1 MILIYLPLTIRST
14 SLKHLKTIGI
24 LATIA
29 IGLSMRC
36 ATAGESPFGWIYT
49 ADVAPPGTREFEQ
62 WVDVQTRQTQGD
74 YTNVRL
80 RSELEFGITSKY
92 QTAVYLNSRSI
103 NAYRNQMDGTTAGPN
118 TDIADSF
125 NPTSRYKMRRVES
138 VSWENIYQISNPLV
152 DPIGMALYVEPS
164 WGPRNKELEFK
175 LILQKNFFD
184 DRLIWATNFS
194 TALEN
199 NKRGSSVEKATEV
212 DFLTGVSYR
221 FMNNWSAGLEARNHR
236 EFTGYG
242 YGVANHSAWFF
253 GPNLHYASKKW
264 WLTAAWRAQMPW
276 ASGFQ
281 DDQKEVISASRIF
294 GDEHTRNQFM
304 LKLGV
309 PF

>member
-1 MILIYLPLTIRST
+1 MKFANSLAVVAAVALGLT
-14 SLKHLKTIGI
+14 
-24 LATIA
+24 AQA
-29 IGLSMRC
+29 

-62 WVDVQTRQTQGD
+62 WVDVQTKQTQGD

-92 QTAVYLNSRSI
+92 QMAIYLNSRYI
-103 NAYRNQMDGTTAGPN
+103 NAYRNQMDGTAAGPN
-118 TDIADSF
+118 TDIPDSF
-125 NPTSRYKMRRVES
+125 DPTSRYKMRRVES

-152 DPIGMALYVEPS
+152 DPIGLAVYIEPS
-164 WGPRNKELEFK
+164 LGPRNKELEFK
-175 LILQKNFFD
+175 LILQKNFLD
-184 DRLIWATNFS
+184 DRLIWSTNFS

-199 NKRGSSVEKATEV
+199 NKRGSSVEKATELDV
-212 DFLTGVSYR
+212 LTGLSYR

-242 YGVANHSAWFF
+242 YGIANHSAWFL

-264 WLTAAWRAQMPW
+264 WLTAAWRTQMPW

-281 DDQKEVISASRIF
+281 DDQKEVISGNRIY
-294 GDEHTRNQFM
+294 GDEHTRSQFM